1 MASEV
6 LERQLTSDEI
16 TAVGNAVG
24 DYLDWFQAI
33 ENAILPLHSKRERRI
48 DECEEHL
55 PHIGGRA
62 LDTRAVTATM
72 RRPLLIE

>member
-1 MASEV
+1 MIMKTATTKTVYELSVEDLQLVASEV

-33 ENAILPLHSKRERRI
+33 ENAIYRCIPSASGASTI
-48 DECEEHL
+48 
-55 PHIGGRA
+55 
-62 LDTRAVTATM
+62 
-72 RRPLLIE
+72 

>member
-24 DYLDWFQAI
+24 DDLDWFQAI
-33 ENAILPLHSKRERRI
+33 ENAIYHCIPSASGASAI
-48 DECEEHL
+48 EEHL
-55 PHIGGRA
+55 PHIGRRV
-62 LDTRAVTATM
+62 LDTRARTARI
-72 RRPLLIE
+72 RRPLFN